1 MWEANEET
9 LSTSPCRYDLLLASR
24 PTQNKAKPTLSSLE
38 YNARVRGESPVH
50 KVVKKGS
57 PKLLPLSNP
66 RGTPSLV

>member
-24 PTQNKAKPTLSSLE
+24 PTQNKAEPTLSSLE
-38 YNARVRGESPVH
+38 YNARVCGESH

-57 PKLLPLSNP
+57 PKRTS
-66 RGTPSLV
+66 TA